1 MTPRTDVL
9 IVTGG
14 LITAKDRS
22 LWQIVKKQVLQ
33 YQAAESA
40 WLDAKV
46 KAVALEPLLAGQLEK
61 RRGMEPAVEEYFA
74 NSENFDTPELTE
86 VILATLL
93 EQEGLSYETM
103 TYDELFSDPAGSD
116 GKLTRARC
124 VFASSTLLRDL
135 SEVEPLMR
143 RLNRPGNRIVLGGAL
158 TGTLSG
164 KWAGMDEVDL
174 VAVGYGEWLVP
185 CLATWIRSDFTD
197 LPCPERGRIV
207 AAAQATYIHSGS
219 PDSRDLDF
227 LTRPDWSLAE
237 RMHGKPFPMVHYESV
252 RGCPYRCSFCNY
264 PYLFDDTRFRYKSA
278 ERIARDWEHY
288 ANQGARYITCLDSL
302 FTMPRK
308 RLVALCEKLIER
320 EIDVR
325 WICYARTSDLVKL
338 EIAEL
343 MRAAGCIQVQI
354 GLESADPQILRNMV
368 KKCTVE
374 DNARGIDN
382 CRKAGI
388 TSLVSLIVGFP
399 GESEETLE
407 RTYRFMQAHPAD
419 FFFLATFS
427 TRVPGVPVLSARNRR
442 RFGLV
447 SSDNPYAVSPYWVHD
462 TMSCADVGNRVR
474 ALQRK
479 LMANRVSLDA
489 ALFYS
494 GILHYRPEQRPA
506 LLAFQERVAR
516 RHRMV
521 RRGFDWLNG
530 WIDRRLRAD
539 VARFEAENPR
549 PAPLLAPALS
559 A

>member
-1 MTPRTDVL
+1 MRTDRVL

-22 LWQIVKKQVLQ
+22 LFQIVKKQITQ
-33 YQAAESA
+33 WKAADAA

-61 RRGMEPAVEEYFA
+61 RRTRDPEVRGYFD
-74 NSENFDTPELTE
+74 NHENFETPELTE

-93 EQEGLSYETM
+93 ENEGMPYEVT
-103 TYDELFSDPAGSD
+103 TYGELFSNPNQA
-116 GKLTRARC
+116 KKQLERCNC

-143 RLNRPGNRIVLGGAL
+143 MLKRPDNHIVLGGAL
-158 TGTLSG
+158 TGALSG
-164 KWAGMDEVDL
+164 KWEGMPEVEL

-185 CLATWIRSDFTD
+185 CLVRWIRSGFRA
-197 LPCPERGRIV
+197 LQPPERGRV
-207 AAAQATYIHSGS
+207 LEGSPTRWIHSGS
-219 PDSRDLDF
+219 PDSLDLDF
-227 LTRPDWSLAE
+227 LTRPDWQLAE
-237 RMHGKPFPMVHYESV
+237 RVHGRKFRMVHYESV

-278 ERIARDWEHY
+278 ERIAADWQHY
-288 ANQGARYITCLDSL
+288 AAHGAEYITCLDSL

-308 RLVALCEKLIER
+308 RLVRLCELLIER
-320 EIDVR
+320 KVGVK

-354 GLESADPQILRNMV
+354 GLESADPQILQNMV

-374 DNARGIDN
+374 DNARGIEN
-382 CRKAGI
+382 CRKVGI

-399 GESEETLE
+399 GETEETLE
-407 RTYRFMQAHPAD
+407 RTYQFMQNHPPD

-427 TRVPGVPVLSARNRR
+427 TRVPGVPVLNERNRR
-442 RFGLV
+442 RFGLI
-447 SSDNPYAVSPYWVHD
+447 SSDNAYAVSPYWVHD
-462 TMSCADVGNRVR
+462 TMSCADVGNHVR
-474 ALQRK
+474 RLQRR
-479 LMANRVSLDA
+479 LMENQVSLDA
-489 ALFYS
+489 ALFYD
-494 GILHYRPEQRPA
+494 GILSFRPEQRAA
-506 LLAFQERVAR
+506 LLEFQQKVAQ
-516 RHRMV
+516 RHRWV
-521 RRGFDWLNG
+521 RRGFDKLHA
-530 WIDRRLRAD
+530 WIDRKLGED
-539 VARFEAENPR
+539 VQRFVSDNPR
-549 PAPLLAPALS
+549 PLPLVPALS